1 MAEPASNN
9 TTAALAQ
16 AAIVPPWP
24 LDRRLFFGVAP
35 SAAQQRQLVA
45 LQAQLP
51 STMRAV
57 EPANLHLTLRFLG
70 QVSYPQALAM
80 CQQLDAWLLGSQH
93 QDAHSN
99 FQSNV
104 HAHLHSSRLS
114 HASDHSGAI
123 AATPLRQFSVRL
135 DSLEWWSGPRVVCLA
150 GDLLDPALAQLDN
163 ALDALALAQCLA
175 PRQHPLRPHIT
186 LARPARRVVSL
197 PILAL
202 ELNAHEL
209 LLYHSYSSPTGVR
222 YLPLARWPLLK

>member
-1 MAEPASNN
+1 
-9 TTAALAQ
+9 
-16 AAIVPPWP
+16 
-24 LDRRLFFGVAP
+24 
-35 SAAQQRQLVA
+35 
-45 LQAQLP
+45 
-51 STMRAV
+51 MRAV

-93 QDAHSN
+93 ADSN
-99 FQSNV
+99 SQ
-104 HAHLHSSRLS
+104 S
-114 HASDHSGAI
+114 HANSNANDHSGAI

-135 DSLEWWSGPRVVCLA
+135 DSLEWWSGPRVLCLA

-163 ALDALALAQCLA
+163 ALDALALAQGLA

-186 LARPARRVVSL
+186 LARPARQVVSL
-197 PILAL
+197 LVPAL
-202 ELNAHEL
+202 ELQAHEL